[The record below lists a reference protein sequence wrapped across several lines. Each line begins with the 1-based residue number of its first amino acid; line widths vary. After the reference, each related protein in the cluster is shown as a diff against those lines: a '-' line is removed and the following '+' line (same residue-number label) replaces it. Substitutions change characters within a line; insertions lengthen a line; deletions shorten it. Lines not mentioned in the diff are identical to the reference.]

1 MFEINF
7 KKEVQHA
14 IDREIKAQGLYTK
27 LLGQAKTRNLQT
39 LFETLLVA
47 EQKHE
52 QVLTKYLNCK
62 SLEEAKTVFVYS
74 IRDFNICDQVID
86 PEYDGLSIRQGIKIA
101 VQQERQTI
109 EIYRK
114 LFEKSEKKES
124 PKEICDFFYKWMNE
138 EKGHE
143 RLLIE
148 EYKKLFGIWDE

>member
-1 MFEINF
+1 MFKIDF

-27 LLGQAKTRNLQT
+27 LLEQAKTRNVQT

-52 QVLTKYLNCK
+52 MILRKYLNSK
-62 SLEEAKTVFVYS
+62 SIEEAKTAFVYS

-86 PEYDGLSIRQGIKIA
+86 PEYDGLSIRQGIKVA
-101 VQQERQTI
+101 VKQEREAI

-114 LFEKSEKKES
+114 LFDKAESKES
-124 PKEICDFFYKWMNE
+124 PMEVRDLFYTWMKEE
-138 EKGHE
+138 QGHE
-143 RLLIE
+143 ALLIE
-148 EYKKLFGIWDE
+148 EYKKLFGLWDE